1 MKVVNDIWRQL
12 VGRRLLPVAAIL
24 VAALVAVPIVLAKG
38 AQPAPEPT
46 LQPVDATAAAATKT
60 IVSVATPSTKR
71 RRVLGAKTNPFA
83 GEKLPKPK
91 KPATSA
97 AASSPSASGS
107 GGSSESS
114 TPTSPQS
121 GGSEPASG
129 GSPMP
134 PASGP
139 TTPAPQPKT
148 YAFQELTVRFG
159 SAEGAPERRSLERLE
174 PLPSADEPVLIYLGV
189 LEDGKTAVF
198 LIDDGVSAVG
208 DGECHPAPEQCET
221 IRLKA
226 GETEFF
232 DVTDETGNDSQQYQL
247 DLVKIHKAET
257 TSATQARASSKAGRR
272 LLKAHVASTGYR
284 WDASAGTLEPRPDKA
299 LRPTFAG
306 ATVALP

>member
-107 GGSSESS
+107 GGSSEPS
-114 TPTSPQS
+114 TPASPQ
-121 GGSEPASG
+121 GGGGAPASG
-129 GSPMP
+129 GSAP

-189 LEDGKTAVF
+189 LKDGKTAVF

-221 IRLKA
+221 IGLKA

-232 DVTDETGNDSQQYQL
+232 DVTDETGNVSEQYQL

-284 WDASAGTLEPRPDKA
+284 WVASAGALEPRPDKT
-299 LRPTFAG
+299 LRATFAG

>member
-12 VGRRLLPVAAIL
+12 AGRRLLPVAAIL

-38 AQPAPEPT
+38 AQPAPEPM

-107 GGSSESS
+107 GGSSEPS
-114 TPTSPQS
+114 TPASPRG
-121 GGSEPASG
+121 GGSAPASG
-129 GSPMP
+129 GSAP

-159 SAEGAPERRSLERLE
+159 SAERAPERRSLERLE

-221 IRLKA
+221 IGLKA

-232 DVTDETGNDSQQYQL
+232 DVTDETGNVSEQYQL

-284 WDASAGTLEPRPDKA
+284 WVASAGALEPRPDKT
-299 LRPTFAG
+299 LRATFAG

>member
-12 VGRRLLPVAAIL
+12 AGRRLLPVAAIL

-107 GGSSESS
+107 GGSSEPS
-114 TPTSPQS
+114 TPASPRG
-121 GGSEPASG
+121 GGSAPASG
-129 GSPMP
+129 GSAP

-159 SAEGAPERRSLERLE
+159 SAERAPERRSLERLE

-221 IRLKA
+221 IGLKA

-232 DVTDETGNDSQQYQL
+232 DVTDETGNVSEQYQL

-284 WDASAGTLEPRPDKA
+284 WDASAGALEPRPDKT
-299 LRPTFAG
+299 LRATFAG